1 MIRNGFSIFR
11 EPLPRPAVFLSAMRN
26 GIRETEEKDSMRYT
40 AVLILTI
47 CQFTAFPF
55 IAMVAANTARHSEES
70 KLVRHAGLTNVTT
83 VYKTMRM

>member
-1 MIRNGFSIFR
+1 M
-11 EPLPRPAVFLSAMRN
+11 PRPAVFPPAMHN
-26 GIRETEEKDSMRYT
+26 GIRETEETDLMRYT

-70 KLVRHAGLTNVTT
+70 KLVRHAELMDVTT
-83 VYKTMRM
+83 VYKTVRM

>member
-1 MIRNGFSIFR
+1 
-11 EPLPRPAVFLSAMRN
+11 
-26 GIRETEEKDSMRYT
+26 MRYT

-83 VYKTMRM
+83 VYKTVRM